1 MSRPK
6 NSKEFRES
14 LALQFIRLLSEKE
27 LLPLTPL
34 LKKTTEESMSCAW
47 D

>member
-27 LLPLTPL
+27 LHWKQGWLSDTPL
-34 LKKTTEESMSCAW
+34 NAVT
-47 D
+47 